1 MPADRRDGARPVS
14 TRSHSPQPIWQRPWP
29 RFLVLLVI
37 GVVASMVLA
46 GPAFDLAVAVGLL
59 DDNEYLRGFRR
70 LLTVVLA
77 VAVLAGFRPW
87 RDGDLAS
94 YGLRGPSASWA
105 APVKAFVAAAL
116 LTAGIVAF
124 DQAAGLWSWR
134 HDSASGSVALRI
146 ARFLPGAMLAA
157 LLEEWLFRGWMV
169 RRLARRLS
177 LPAAALIPA
186 LVFGALHA
194 FRPAFH
200 VRDVARDPWR
210 GLQAVGEGFARLVDP
225 AQFGPFFLGL
235 TLFSLAL
242 TAAWLRTGTLWTAV
256 GAHTGVVWVAYGF
269 SPLMHWAPGPPWLG
283 SKALADGV
291 PAWLVLIALTLVMWP
306 RARPADT

>member
-1 MPADRRDGARPVS
+1 VNGAP
-14 TRSHSPQPIWQRPWP
+14 SPLGAFSQRPWP
-29 RFLVLLVI
+29 RFLVLLVL
-37 GVVASMVLA
+37 GVAGAMLLA
-46 GPAFDLAVAVGLL
+46 GPAFDLARAAGLL
-59 DDNEYLRGFRR
+59 DDDEYLRSFRR
-70 LLTVVLA
+70 LLTVALVI
-77 VAVLAGFRPW
+77 AVLAGFRPW

-94 YGLRGPSASWA
+94 YGLRGPRAAWA
-105 APVKAFVAAAL
+105 APLRAFAAAAL
-116 LTAGIVAF
+116 LTAGILAF
-124 DQAAGLWSWR
+124 DLAAGLWSWQQ
-134 HDSASGSVALRI
+134 DIPSGSVAIRV
-146 ARFLPGAMLAA
+146 ARFLPGAVLAA

-177 LPAAALIPA
+177 LPAAALVAA

-200 VRDVARDPWR
+200 VRGAVHDPWR

-269 SPLMHWAPGPPWLG
+269 SPLMHWVSGSPWLG
-283 SKALADGV
+283 SKALADGA
-291 PAWLVLIALTLVMWP
+291 PAWIVLVALTCLPWP
-306 RARPADT
+306 RARPADP